1 MKPPGNDSEAPS
13 RIGRRSFLTVAGV
26 APVAGL
32 LAAPPPRPLTQASV
46 PDDPAAPR
54 EQVGTVPASLPFD
67 GPLTFTRKDLALRL
81 KPFSLTQV
89 RLLPGPFLDTQNANR
104 ALLRRYEADRLLHTF
119 RMNAGL
125 PSSAT
130 PLGGWEKPDVELRGH
145 FTGHYLSACALM
157 YASTG
162 DQELRKKAEYMVT
175 ELGNCQDRLGNGYL
189 SAFPVSLFDRLKA
202 RQRVWAPFYTYHKI
216 LAGMLDMHQYC
227 GSDAALR
234 IAQGMADW
242 VDQWTAA
249 LSPELMQKVL
259 DEEFGGMNEALYNL
273 AAITSSNR
281 YATVGDRFTK
291 QRFFNPLALRRDQ
304 LRGLHTNTHIPQVIG
319 AARRYELSSEMRF
332 HDVADAFWHQV
343 VDTRTYVSGGT
354 SDNEGWLTDPNHLA
368 QELSLRRETNECC
381 CAYNMMKL
389 ARKLYTWTAD
399 PRIFDYY
406 ERNLYNHRLGTIE
419 LASGHTQYFLAL
431 GAGSWRT
438 FGTEENSFWCCNG
451 TGVEE
456 FSKLADSIYFHD
468 ENAVYVNLFIPS
480 ELDWKERGVR
490 IRQTNSFPA
499 EPRTSFEI
507 LADTPKQFALKLR
520 IPAWVR
526 GAATI
531 SINGKPSEI
540 SAEPGSYLVA
550 HRNWRRG
557 DRVELTL
564 PMDLHVEAMPDD
576 PGLQAFLY
584 GPLVLA
590 SRLDETRLPD
600 SLVAGFQAP
609 DLKKEPPPE
618 ISPLTA
624 RDADIR
630 NWRHASANGMEF
642 ELPSGDRKRT
652 FVPFNS
658 IGPGERYS
666 IYWKVV

>member
-354 SDNEGWLTDPNHLA
+354 SDNEG
-368 QELSLRRETNECC
+368 
-381 CAYNMMKL
+381 
-389 ARKLYTWTAD
+389 
-399 PRIFDYY
+399 
-406 ERNLYNHRLGTIE
+406 
-419 LASGHTQYFLAL
+419 
-431 GAGSWRT
+431 
-438 FGTEENSFWCCNG
+438 
-451 TGVEE
+451 
-456 FSKLADSIYFHD
+456 
-468 ENAVYVNLFIPS
+468 
-480 ELDWKERGVR
+480 
-490 IRQTNSFPA
+490 
-499 EPRTSFEI
+499 
-507 LADTPKQFALKLR
+507 
-520 IPAWVR
+520 
-526 GAATI
+526 
-531 SINGKPSEI
+531 
-540 SAEPGSYLVA
+540 
-550 HRNWRRG
+550 
-557 DRVELTL
+557 
-564 PMDLHVEAMPDD
+564 
-576 PGLQAFLY
+576 
-584 GPLVLA
+584 
-590 SRLDETRLPD
+590 
-600 SLVAGFQAP
+600 
-609 DLKKEPPPE
+609 
-618 ISPLTA
+618 
-624 RDADIR
+624 
-630 NWRHASANGMEF
+630 
-642 ELPSGDRKRT
+642 
-652 FVPFNS
+652 
-658 IGPGERYS
+658 
-666 IYWKVV
+666 